1 MSYLISKKSF
11 ANVIAFAL
19 AIFSLYLFLYGGF
32 YNIDSV
38 LITGVGLLVST
49 MFIFTDFIQF
59 LEKEV
64 VDFMPA
70 KIFLGIVF
78 LLLTPLSGAFCFA
91 MAITSNSTIGASIL
105 TPIFFILLIF
115 LGKVLKKKDFK
126 IM

>member
-11 ANVIAFAL
+11 ANITAFAL
-19 AIFSLYLFLYGGF
+19 CLFSLYLFLYGGF
-32 YNIDSV
+32 YHIDSV
-38 LITGVGLLVST
+38 LITGMGLLIST
-49 MFIFTDFIQF
+49 IFIFTDFLHF

-70 KIFLGIVF
+70 KIFLGIMF
-78 LLLTPLSGAFCFA
+78 LLVTPVSGAFCFA

-105 TPIFFILLIF
+105 TPIFFILLIL